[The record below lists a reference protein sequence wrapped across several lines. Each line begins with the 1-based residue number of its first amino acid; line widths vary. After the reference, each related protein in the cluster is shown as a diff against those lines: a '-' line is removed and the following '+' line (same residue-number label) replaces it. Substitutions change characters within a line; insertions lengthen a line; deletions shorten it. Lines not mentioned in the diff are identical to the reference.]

1 MGHEM
6 KYNTNM
12 SEEGP
17 KYTRPEN
24 LLESLGINFKSL
36 SEEERA
42 MKTLLIE
49 EYKKRGKSLGV
60 EVKKW
65 REDHPETTLGDAIR
79 ILYKELEKEK

>member
-1 MGHEM
+1 M
-6 KYNTNM
+6 
-12 SEEGP
+12 EEEP

-24 LLESLGINFKSL
+24 LLEALGIDFKGL

-60 EVKKW
+60 EVKRQ
-65 REDHPETTLGDAIR
+65 RENHPETTLGDAIR
-79 ILYKELEKEK
+79 VLYKKLEEEK